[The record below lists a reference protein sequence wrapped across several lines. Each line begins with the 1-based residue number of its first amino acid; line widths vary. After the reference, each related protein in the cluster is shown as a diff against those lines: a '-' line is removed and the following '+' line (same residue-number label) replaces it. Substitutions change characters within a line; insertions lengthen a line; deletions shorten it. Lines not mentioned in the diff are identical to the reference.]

1 MYLVVLL
8 VIIFFLKDIWLN
20 SEVRG
25 EACAFL
31 GKIGIMVSLSKY
43 STVFST
49 ETFLNYFLVE
59 DDELQDIG

>member
-8 VIIFFLKDIWLN
+8 VIIVFFLEDLWPN

-49 ETFLNYFLVE
+49 ETFMNLFIL
-59 DDELQDIG
+59 L